1 MNSLSR
7 KEIPVKKYHEKYILS
22 DVRDHLSYNKE
33 TGHFTWLT
41 FRRKV
46 KPGDLAGTKDKDG
59 YLVITYRGVLFKA
72 HRLAW
77 FFENGSLPA
86 ETIDHINRDRS
97 DNRIDNLR
105 IATRHEQS
113 QNMGEYKNN
122 KSGYQGVYFNSK
134 AGKWQAQIT
143 YKGKRYHVGIFD
155 NPEEAS
161 SARCRFKNSL
171 SGSTKR

>member
-22 DVRDHLSYNKE
+22 DVREHLSYNKE
-33 TGHFTWLT
+33 NGQFTWLT

-59 YLVITYRGVLFKA
+59 YLVITYRGISFKA

-77 FFENGSLPA
+77 FFENNSLPI
-86 ETIDHINRDRS
+86 ETIDHINRNRA
-97 DNRIDNLR
+97 DNRIANLR

-122 KSGYQGVYFNSK
+122 KSGYQGVYFNTKS
-134 AGKWQAQIT
+134 GKWQAQIT
-143 YKGKRYHVGIFD
+143 YKGKRHHVGLFD
-155 NPEEAS
+155 NPEDAS
-161 SARCRFKNSL
+161 SARCRLKNSL